1 MVTVIHSEFWR
12 KCIHLSCV
20 LFPLLYL
27 FWLDKEQIV
36 LLCGL
41 ITCGFI
47 AGEVLRF
54 RSEFGKKIFKI
65 IFTPLLREGEKNK
78 TITGATWLFLAM
90 TATFIIFSKKIA
102 IAAVL
107 ILIIADSLAAII
119 GKRYGHKRFFD
130 KTLIGSLVFYGC
142 TVVIL
147 LIVIPEI
154 TFWAPLIAFPV
165 TFLEAFRLPVNDNLL
180 IPLFTGLLLT
190 IAINLPL

>member
-1 MVTVIHSEFWR
+1 MTTVIRSELFR
-12 KCIHLSCV
+12 KCIHLSCI

-27 FWLDKEQIV
+27 FWLEKEQIV
-36 LLCGL
+36 ILCGL

-47 AGEVLRF
+47 AGEVLRY
-54 RSEFGKKIFKI
+54 RTDFGKKLFKI

-78 TITGATWLFLAM
+78 TITGATWLFMAQ
-90 TATFIIFSKKIA
+90 TAAFMLYSKKIA

-119 GKRYGHKRFFD
+119 GKRYGNKRFFD

-147 LIVIPEI
+147 ITVIPEI
-154 TFWAPLIAFPV
+154 AFWAPLIALPV
-165 TFLEAFRLPVNDNLL
+165 TFLEAYRFPVNDNLL

-190 IAINLPL
+190 IGWNFPL